1 MTINLIHIEA
11 QAFVDNIAPE
21 DKPLLADLLIEY
33 ASDSSLSEEFHRRW
47 YGGN

>member
-21 DKPLLADLLIEY
+21 DKTLLADLLIEY

-47 YGGN
+47 HWGD

>member
-11 QAFVDNIAPE
+11 QAFIDNIAPE
-21 DKPLLADLLIEY
+21 DKTLLADLLIEY

-47 YGGN
+47 LGRD

>member
-11 QAFVDNIAPE
+11 QAFIDNIAPE
-21 DKPLLADLLIEY
+21 DKTLLADLLIEY

-47 YGGN
+47 HWGN